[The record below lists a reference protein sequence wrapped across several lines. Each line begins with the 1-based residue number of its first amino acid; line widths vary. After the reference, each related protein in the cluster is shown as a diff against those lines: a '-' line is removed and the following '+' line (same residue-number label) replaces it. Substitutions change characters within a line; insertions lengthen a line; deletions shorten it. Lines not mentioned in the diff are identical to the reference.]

1 MGNSEVEEARAK
13 LAAAIAEHGEEPEK
27 QTLFDSAASLFHRI
41 VDLTK
46 WHQESDRNAA
56 HEAVEEYVAPLGRN
70 ATPAGVVESDTV
82 ADNDNKGNENS
93 FPTNTDTNPTE

>member
-1 MGNSEVEEARAK
+1 MSNPEIEEARRR
-13 LAAAIAEHGEEPEK
+13 LAAAIEEHGDEPEK

-70 ATPAGVVESDTV
+70 AVPAGVVESNTV
-82 ADNDNKGNENS
+82 SDNENKGNENS
-93 FPTNTDTNPTE
+93 FPTSTDTNQE